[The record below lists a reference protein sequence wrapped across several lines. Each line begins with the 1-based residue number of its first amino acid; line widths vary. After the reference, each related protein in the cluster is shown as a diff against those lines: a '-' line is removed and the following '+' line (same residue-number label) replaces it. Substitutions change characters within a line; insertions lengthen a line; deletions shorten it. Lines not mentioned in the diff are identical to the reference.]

1 MLKTKSVGHV
11 LLWSVAVVAT
21 PSMAGGSLYVDDPG
35 VTAAGRCQLESWMR
49 SFAGGG
55 HEFTTVPACSTGPVE
70 WSVTLTKLT
79 SPIDRP
85 WSPGVKW
92 QLVDNDDGGF
102 GMAVAVTAL
111 YDHARLQTTDAY
123 LAPGWVLGQRKQ
135 WAINVNLGMTR
146 ERGETSKIVAGIGMQ
161 YDTTVKLVS
170 LLAEHLWHD
179 GHGGVTQ
186 GGVRLNLSDK
196 STIDLLAGR
205 SHDEHT
211 DHWLTLGLNL
221 AF

>member
-1 MLKTKSVGHV
+1 MLKTKSVGQA
-11 LLWSVAVVAT
+11 LLCAIAVVAT
-21 PSMAGGSLYVDDPG
+21 PCMAGGSLYVDDPG
-35 VTAAGRCQLESWMR
+35 ITTPGRCQLESWMR
-49 SFAGGG
+49 AFEGGG

-70 WSVTLTKLT
+70 WSVTLTRLT
-79 SPIDRP
+79 SPNDRP
-85 WSPGVKW
+85 WSPGIKW
-92 QLVDNDDGGF
+92 RLVDNTNGGF

-111 YDHARLQTTDAY
+111 YDHARLQNTEAY

-135 WAINVNLGMTR
+135 WTVNMNLGMIR
-146 ERGETSKIVAGIGMQ
+146 ERGETSKTVAGLGMQ
-161 YDTTVKLVS
+161 YDTTIKLVS

-186 GGVRLNLSDK
+186 AGVRLNLSSA

-205 SHDEHT
+205 SRDEHT
-211 DHWLTLGLNL
+211 DRWLTVGLNL